1 VAVRIY
7 VVAEVGDTV
16 FVPIDETV
24 PISGLIETD
33 VAPLTSQV
41 RVAASPEEIEVISA
55 AKVVITGL
63 PAVFTVTVTDPAVLP
78 TPLVAVSV
86 YTVVEVGDT
95 VLVPVDETLPISGL
109 IETDVAP
116 VTPHE
121 SVEASPEAI
130 EVGLAVKLLTVGSAA
145 GVTVIVADVVDGPVL
160 LEAVMV

>member
-1 VAVRIY
+1 MAVRIY

-16 FVPIDETV
+16 FVPIDATV

-41 RVAASPEEIEVISA
+41 RVAASPAVIEVTSA
-55 AKVVITGL
+55 VKVVITGL
-63 PAVFTVTVTDPAVLP
+63 PAVFTVTVTDPVVLP
-78 TPLVAVSV
+78 VPLVAVRV
-86 YTVVEVGDT
+86 YTVVEVDDT

-121 SVEASPEAI
+121 SVEASPEATA
-130 EVGLAVKLLTVGSAA
+130 VGFAVKLLTTGSAA